1 MVLRK
6 SPKPLA
12 EPSAVVSK
20 LNANSAGS
28 LVPTPATLGVRAGGR
43 SARVVASVL
52 EATVEELAIH
62 GYAGL
67 SVESVAHR
75 ASVAKTT
82 IYRRWPTKVDLV
94 RAAILQVT
102 EDDLPEL
109 PDHGSIR
116 EDLLAYL
123 RETVRMLSSPRGS
136 SIWRMLW
143 AEADDPDVVAIKQ
156 ALRARRRVIPDGIVA
171 RAVARGEI
179 SAEVPPDFLFQLP
192 VAAVCHRKFFSGNPV
207 DDAYLEG
214 LIAIVVAGVGARFPA
229 P

>member
-1 MVLRK
+1 M
-6 SPKPLA
+6 P
-12 EPSAVVSK
+12 
-20 LNANSAGS
+20 
-28 LVPTPATLGVRAGGR
+28 PATLGVRSGGR

-75 ASVAKTT
+75 ANVAKTT
-82 IYRRWPTKVDLV
+82 IYRRWPTKVELV

-123 RETVRMLSSPRGS
+123 RETVRVLSSPRGS

-143 AEADDPDVVAIKQ
+143 AEADDPDVVAVKQ

-171 RAVARGEI
+171 RAVARGEV
-179 SAEVPPDFLFQLP
+179 AADVPADLLFQLP
-192 VAAVCHRKFFSGNPV
+192 VAAVCHRQFFAGNPV
-207 DDAYLEG
+207 DSAYLEE
-214 LIAIVVAGVGARFPA
+214 LVAVVVAGVAARFPA
-229 P
+229 R